1 MEKFAQLASTFP
13 ILIRCSD
20 LAVRNASRTAF
31 AFLARTSSSWC
42 AKRSPERP
50 ESSNATCSLWPSS
63 AIVIVARPDCIVSSP
78 LIQGQHR
85 RLRWRLQRVAAGNPQ
100 DRVHLEPHHI
110 LMGEGRRQPGP
121 IGEAR
126 KAAKTSEPS
135 PNEPA
140 FTSSYRRAGRWLIG
154 WFKGSMRRIGGEAFF
169 RCPSNVI
176 LVLVAVLEQ
185 AGGAPAAPRRVVVVS
200 RRLLDGSM
208 PRLLHRLRERNAA
221 IGGFGQIPRPQ
232 SVRGEIPRLQPS
244 HRHPLLDDI
253 VGCLRIELTARNI
266 APAIDRPENRSLVD
280 VGGVEPG
287 VQRLDRP
294 ASEIDDLIL
303 LGT

>member
-13 ILIRCSD
+13 IRIRCSD

-31 AFLARTSSSWC
+31 AFLARIKSSWC

-78 LIQGQHR
+78 LIPGQHR
-85 RLRWRLQRVAAGNPQ
+85 RLRWRLQRVAASNPQ
-100 DRVHLEPHHI
+100 DRGHLEPNHI
-110 LMGEGRRQPGP
+110 SMCEGRKQLGP
-121 IGEAR
+121 IGKQGR
-126 KAAKTSEPS
+126 RLRLRSRLRTSLPS
-135 PNEPA
+135 RRATGRLADGEPA
-140 FTSSYRRAGRWLIG
+140 
-154 WFKGSMRRIGGEAFF
+154 GSRGPCVGLGEKRSFDAQ
-169 RCPSNVI
+169 SNVI
-176 LVLVAVLEQ
+176 LVLVVLEK
-185 AGGAPAAPRRVVVVS
+185 AGGAAAAPRRVVVVS

-208 PRLLHRLRERNAA
+208 ARLLHRLRERNAA

-232 SVRGEIPRLQPS
+232 SVRREIPRLQPS

-253 VGCLRIELTARNI
+253 IDCLRIERTARNI
-266 APAIDRPENRSLVD
+266 GPAIDSPENRSLVD

-294 ASEIDDLIL
+294 ASEIDNLIL